1 VQYYC
6 TTIAWQH
13 TYLSNLCPI
22 SLDLV
27 KSNSYRITDSNP
39 VVAPKAEGKAM
50 GRPKVKSMIAG
61 ESKKNVFRAQAKL
74 NGIEVAP
81 SHGSGSQSCMLC
93 GQSGHNR
100 RKCMA
105 SI

>member
-1 VQYYC
+1 M
-6 TTIAWQH
+6 TIAWQH

-22 SLDLV
+22 YLDLV
-27 KSNSYRITDSNP
+27 KSNPYRITNSNP
-39 VVAPKAEGKAM
+39 IVAPKAERKAM
-50 GRPKVKSMIAG
+50 ERPKVKSMIAI
-61 ESKKNVFRAQAKL
+61 ESRKNVFWAQAEL
-74 NGIEVAP
+74 NGKKVAP